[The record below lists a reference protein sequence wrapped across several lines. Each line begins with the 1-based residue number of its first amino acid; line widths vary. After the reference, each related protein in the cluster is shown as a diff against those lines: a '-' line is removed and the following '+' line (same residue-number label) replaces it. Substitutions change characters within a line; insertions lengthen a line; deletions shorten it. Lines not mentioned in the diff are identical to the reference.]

1 LTPCPQR
8 PQVGADLHQ
17 LVAQRLPQLVAAG
30 AHPLLRA
37 GNYDYTLSG
46 GANVIF
52 NPGGDGGQL
61 IIGGLSRQTELLTRV
76 DIAGA
81 VPFGGLD
88 LLHRRDGGIFAP
100 VLDDLVDLPL
110 CGGRVVIE
118 HADGVTRTWVH
129 FDVRAVQD
137 PLGQRGDVLHQLVG
151 RVCDQRWDLPRAHLA
166 QPHPHRRVVS
176 GPVVGVQR
184 AVGPVQVDVDGLRLV
199 VGLVPAVQR
208 VRLRHGADL
217 HSGHE
222 GAPLSS
228 LSSGD
233 GEDGGGV
240 AGARAVLA
248 AQPPVDGAHR
258 AADHLRDL
266 ADGPPRLAQRREPRD
281 GHLSGRGLLRGG
293 GLLGGPLLGG
303 ARGVAALA
311 AVRVA
316 TRVAALAAVRV
327 ATRVAALAAVRVATR
342 VAALL
347 RLGGGDSGGDRV
359 DDVLPVPVRR
369 REDVQLAVLPK
380 DLATEDAA
388 GLGVGDVLAAQ
399 LGM

>member
-1 LTPCPQR
+1 
-8 PQVGADLHQ
+8 
-17 LVAQRLPQLVAAG
+17 
-30 AHPLLRA
+30 
-37 GNYDYTLSG
+37 
-46 GANVIF
+46 
-52 NPGGDGGQL
+52 QL
-61 IIGGLSRQTELLTRV
+61 IITGLGRQAELVTRV

-88 LLHRRDGGIFAP
+88 LLHHADGGIFAP
-100 VLDDLVDLPL
+100 VLDDLADLPL
-110 CGGRVVIE
+110 SGQSVVIKY
-118 HADGVTRTWVH
+118 ADAVTRTWVN

-184 AVGPVQVDVDGLRLV
+184 AVGQIQVDVDGLRLV
-199 VGLVPAVQR
+199 VVLVPAVQR

-327 ATRVAALAAVRVATR
+327 ATRL
-342 VAALL
+342 AALL
-347 RLGGGDSGGDRV
+347 RLGGGDSGVDRV

-399 LGM
+399 LGMPDVARVVVLDLQP